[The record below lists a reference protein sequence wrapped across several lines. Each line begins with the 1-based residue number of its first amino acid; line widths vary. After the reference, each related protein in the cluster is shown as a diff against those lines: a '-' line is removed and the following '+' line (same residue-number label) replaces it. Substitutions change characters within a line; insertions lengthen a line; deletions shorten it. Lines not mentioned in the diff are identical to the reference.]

1 MLRPGDGGRK
11 GGRKGDFGIFHRSF
25 SPLRVR
31 AAPPPPAFFHFR
43 GFSGYVT
50 SHLFQFYSRGRSQA
64 EVIVEVPTARAV
76 GPSSLFLHILIDLDL
91 AGNLISTTS
100 SLASIQSMPILPSA
114 GMIDS
119 SLPVS

>member
-1 MLRPGDGGRK
+1 MVDERVDERGTLGFFIGRFLLCEC
-11 GGRKGDFGIFHRSF
+11 GL
-25 SPLRVR
+25 P
-31 AAPPPPAFFHFR
+31 PPPPAFFHFR